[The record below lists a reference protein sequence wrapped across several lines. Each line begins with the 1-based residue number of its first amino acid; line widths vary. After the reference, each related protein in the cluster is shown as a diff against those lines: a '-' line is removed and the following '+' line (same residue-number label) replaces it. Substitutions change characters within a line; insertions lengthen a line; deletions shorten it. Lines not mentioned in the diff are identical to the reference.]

1 MRYIEEEGRTPH
13 EALEKALESSGILK
27 SEARYQVVDE
37 GGDGRPAKV
46 RLYLDV
52 EDFELIE
59 NTVREILKSMDVRAD
74 VEVTIEKSN
83 YHVNV
88 SAGRFDPVLIGR
100 SGRTLDAL
108 AHIVGLIIKRK
119 KPNLKVN
126 FDVSEYNKKKRQFTI
141 NKALA
146 VAQRVKDTGMEMS
159 LDPLTPEERRVI
171 RTVLRKDKEI
181 RVLTIGSGKD
191 QTLVIAPVQR

>member
-1 MRYIEEEGRTPH
+1 MRYIEEEGRTPQ
-13 EALEKALESSGILK
+13 EALEKALESSGILR

-37 GGDGRPAKV
+37 GGDGAPVKV

-59 NTVREILKSMDVRAD
+59 NTVRDILKSMDVRAD
-74 VEVTIEKSN
+74 VEVNIEKSG
-83 YHVNV
+83 YYVNV
-88 SAGRFDPVLIGR
+88 TAGRFDPVLIGR

-108 AHIVGLIIKRK
+108 AHIIGLIIKRK
-119 KPNLKVN
+119 RPNLKVS
-126 FDVSEYNKKKRQFTI
+126 FDVSSYNKKKRQFTI

-171 RTVLRKDKEI
+171 RNVLRKDKEI

-191 QTLVIAPVQR
+191 QTLVIVPGHR

>member
-1 MRYIEEEGRTPH
+1 MRYIEEEGRTPQ

-37 GGDGRPAKV
+37 GGDGAPAKV

-52 EDFELIE
+52 EDFVLIE
-59 NTVREILKSMDVRAD
+59 NTVQQILKSMDVRAE
-74 VEVTIEKSN
+74 VEVTVEKN
-83 YHVNV
+83 GFYVNV
-88 SAGRFDPVLIGR
+88 TAGRFDPVLIGR

-108 AHIVGLIIKRK
+108 SHIIGLIIKRK

-126 FDVSEYNKKKRQFTI
+126 FDVSSYNKKKREFTI

-159 LDPLTPEERRVI
+159 LDPMTPEERRVI
-171 RTVLRKDKEI
+171 RNILRKDKEVKVI
-181 RVLTIGSGKD
+181 SIGSGKD
-191 QTLVIAPVQR
+191 QTLVITPARR